1 MPLQIRGYG
10 KYLLM
15 KEAVRALKQ
24 GYEYFNQFKERL
36 RARSSCIARLVVGM
50 KRSFALETI
59 FEIIPRQR

>member
-1 MPLQIRGYG
+1 MPLQIRGSG

-50 KRSFALETI
+50 
-59 FEIIPRQR
+59 QR